1 MRIVSFATLWL
12 GASLLL
18 PLALEAQTAPKP
30 KAPAPANP
38 APTSPAPAA
47 AVASTGGPSA
57 GTLGLNGSWS
67 AATATIGLDYY
78 LDARTFLRGLLG
90 VGLSSTTTTD
100 NLVSPAATQTDTV
113 PEISLTAQWLN
124 ETRLTATACWSWGAL
139 AGVTYRTVDTTASGG
154 GKRSQPLFVLSAGLL
169 GEVRYFVAPGVALF
183 AEPSVTVNWMPVKGD
198 VITNSAGTKTTDTN
212 TSALELTTGT
222 SSLGFVFYLN

>member
-1 MRIVSFATLWL
+1 MRKVRYAVLWL
-12 GASLLL
+12 GAVLLL
-18 PLALEAQTAPKP
+18 PTALEAQTASKP
-30 KAPAPANP
+30 KTTTPAA
-38 APTSPAPAA
+38 SPAASPSPPPA
-47 AVASTGGPSA
+47 VSSTAGPSA

-67 AATATIGLDYY
+67 AATGTIGIDYY
-78 LDARTFLRGLLG
+78 LDNKSFVRAQLGL
-90 VGLSSTTTTD
+90 GLSSTTTTD

-113 PEISLTAQWLN
+113 PEVSLMASWLN
-124 ETRLTATACWSWGAL
+124 ETRLTTAACWSWGAL
-139 AGVTYRTVDTTASGG
+139 AGVTYRSVDTTASGG

-169 GEVRYFVAPGVALF
+169 GEVRYFVASGVALF
-183 AEPSVTVNWMPVKGD
+183 AEPSMTVNWMPVKGD